1 MNSDESTIRLAASG
15 GLHYPF
21 DAVPASGEAI
31 EVAPGVLWMRLPL
44 PASLDH
50 VNVWALEDGDGW
62 AIVDTGLF
70 MPDAPSRWGALL
82 AGPLGSRRIT
92 RVFATHHHADHA
104 GMAGWLARRF
114 DCELWMTRAEYLTCR
129 AFVAEQGREAPQD
142 AIRFYRRAGWRRDTI
157 EQYRSRF
164 GIAAG
169 MVFPLPD
176 SFRRMEDRQTL
187 DIGKRRWRVTVGLGH
202 SPEHACLYCPELNV
216 LISGDHVLP
225 RISSNV
231 SVHPVEPSANPLGEW
246 LASLSRF
253 ARTVP
258 ANALVLPSH
267 NEPFH
272 GLHERIERL
281 DAAARRGLGKL
292 RDRLAE
298 PRRAVDVFGTLF
310 AGAVEEARFSRYTL
324 ATGEAL
330 AYLNYLLA
338 NGEATSQA
346 DDDGVLWYRMR
357 A

>member
-1 MNSDESTIRLAASG
+1 MNSDESTVRPALSG

-21 DAVPASGEAI
+21 DAVPFHGDAI

-70 MPDAPSRWGALL
+70 MPDAPSRWEALL

-114 DCELWMTRAEYLTCR
+114 DCEVWMTRAEYLTCR
-129 AFVAEQGREAPQD
+129 AFVAEQGRDAPED
-142 AIRFYRRAGWRRDTI
+142 AVHFYRRAGWRHEMLDK
-157 EQYRSRF
+157 YRSRY
-164 GIAAG
+164 GVAAG
-169 MVFPLPD
+169 MVFPLAD
-176 SFRRMEDRQTL
+176 CFRRIEDGQTIE
-187 DIGKRRWRVTVGLGH
+187 IGKRRWRVKVGLGH

-231 SVHPVEPSANPLGEW
+231 SVHPVEPDANPLGEW
-246 LASLSRF
+246 LASLTRF
-253 ARTVP
+253 ARALPVD
-258 ANALVLPSH
+258 ALVLPSH

-281 DAAARRGLGKL
+281 DAGVRRGLGRL
-292 RDRLAE
+292 RDRLWE

-310 AGAVEEARFSRYTL
+310 AGAVQEERFSRYTL

-338 NGEATSQA
+338 SGESTSHA